1 MSESPRPILDW
12 QPVGDGDAL
21 CFERAAFS
29 RCKPR
34 RIARKRPGVLRVCLF
49 GESLAAGFPL
59 APAFTPAIALE
70 EMLKAALQGQ
80 REVEVI
86 DLALPNMGPSEQL
99 RVCEAAAQLQP
110 DVCVFLTGNNWYYG
124 LAVEPTASPEARLRY
139 AALIDNRGAE
149 AALAIDNRGA
159 EAALAIEAQ
168 GVSALA
174 ATFRERLAARAQVMV
189 KALVET
195 ARAAGAAVVLAIPPC
210 NHEWERLNPPPLLGA
225 GRSAAW
231 FSYFHAAQQAQ
242 CDADHESVIAAAQQ
256 MARLEGDPGV
266 SGTPQRL
273 IARARRAQGRL
284 QEARD
289 AAMGAIDVCNWQN
302 HTWALPQVPS
312 YVAALLRE
320 AAAPLGYACVDVEQV
335 FTAHSGSPLHGFRL
349 FYDHCHLAVPGVQ
362 VAMAAVAGEVLQALG
377 LEHQSMQR
385 LLRAAPAPSAIQA
398 ASAAFQAAHWLSQFY
413 PDLAAGDA
421 GDRAFAALRESAGLD
436 PLLLRVM
443 RDHVRLRSLA
453 CAPELSALLP
463 QAARVPGVAAALRS
477 PRLNPV
483 FLEALLQILGDHGAM
498 AEVIASYDERLTPGI
513 DLTQPR
519 FGEWLWERTPI
530 AWHDPHERQ
539 GAPLYRA
546 LWPESRFAFLCAAQE
561 DLRLD
566 LIWRS
571 RSQGPVQVHLN
582 GAPLAGCAQSGA
594 GWQRARIAAG
604 RAHLRRGLN
613 RVSLRWPALALDED
627 AALQEA
633 VKRLRCGADADL
645 FPLFGEVFSLR
656 VHR

>member
-12 QPVGDGDAL
+12 QPVGSGDTL
-21 CFERAAFS
+21 VFERTTFS

-34 RIARKRPGVLRVCLF
+34 RIARRRPGVLRVCLF

-80 REVEVI
+80 REVEVL

-149 AALAIDNRGA
+149 APLASEAAGVPALA
-159 EAALAIEAQ
+159 
-168 GVSALA
+168 V
-174 ATFRERLAARAQVMV
+174 TFRERLAARAQVMV

-231 FSYFHAAQQAQ
+231 FASFHAARQAQ
-242 CDADHESVIAAAQQ
+242 RAADHESVIAAAQQ

-273 IARARRAQGRL
+273 IARARQAQGRL

-289 AAMGAIDVCNWQN
+289 AAMGAIDACNWQN

-335 FTAHSGSPLHGFRL
+335 FTAHTGSPLHGFRL
-349 FYDHCHLAVPGVQ
+349 FYDHCHLAIPGVQ

-377 LEHQSMQR
+377 QERWSAQR
-385 LLRAAPAPSAIQA
+385 LLDAAPAPSAIHA

-436 PLLLRVM
+436 PLLLGVM

-483 FLEALLQILGDHGAM
+483 FLEALLLILEDQDVM
-498 AEVIASYDERLTPGI
+498 TEVIASYEERLTQGI

-519 FGEWLWERTPI
+519 FGEWLWERTPT

-566 LIWRS
+566 LTWRS
-571 RSQGPVQVHLN
+571 RSQGPVQIHLN
-582 GAPLAGCAQSGA
+582 GAPLADCAQSGA
-594 GWQRARIAAG
+594 GWQRARITAG

-633 VKRLRCGADADL
+633 VRRLRCGADADL
-645 FPLFGEVFSLR
+645 SPLFGEVFSLR

>member
-12 QPVGDGDAL
+12 QPVNNSGDAL

-70 EMLKAALQGQ
+70 EMLKAALLGQ

-99 RVCEAAAQLQP
+99 RVCEAAGQLQP

-139 AALIDNRGAE
+139 AAP
-149 AALAIDNRGA
+149 
-159 EAALAIEAQ
+159 IEAE

-189 KALVET
+189 RALVET
-195 ARAAGAAVVLAIPPC
+195 ARVAGAAVVLAIPPC

-231 FSYFHAAQQAQ
+231 FAHFHAAQQAQ
-242 CDADHESVIAAAQQ
+242 RDADPEAVIAAAQQ

-273 IARARRAQGRL
+273 IARARQAQGRL

-377 LEHQSMQR
+377 HERWSTQR
-385 LLRAAPAPSAIQA
+385 LLDAAPAPSAIHA
-398 ASAAFQAAHWLSQFY
+398 ASAAFQAAHWLSQLY

-421 GDRAFAALRESAGLD
+421 GERVTAALRESAGLD
-436 PLLLRVM
+436 PLLLAVM

-463 QAARVPGVAAALRS
+463 QAARVPGVAAVLRS
-477 PRLNPV
+477 SRLNPV
-483 FLEALLQILGDHGAM
+483 FLEALLQILGDHDAM
-498 AEVIASYDERLTPGI
+498 TEVIASYDERLTQGI

-546 LWPESRFAFLCAAQE
+546 LWPESRFAFLCAAQG
-561 DLRLD
+561 DLLLD
-566 LIWRS
+566 LTWRS
-571 RSQGPVQVHLN
+571 RSPGPVQVHLN

-633 VKRLRCGADADL
+633 AQRLRCGADADL